1 MARTYTTG
9 EGEALDLICQRE
21 YGRQAG
27 AVERVLEA
35 NPTLKD
41 VAHRLP
47 RGASIILPDLNLQS
61 LTTQSVR
68 LWD

>member
-1 MARTYTTG
+1 MSRTYVTA
-9 EGEALDLICQRE
+9 EGDALDLICQRE
-21 YGRQAG
+21 YGQQAG

-35 NPTLKD
+35 NPALKD

-47 RGASIILPDLNLQS
+47 VGVAIVLPDLNLQS
-61 LTTQSVR
+61 LTAQSVR